1 VYSKGTDLEKLGV
14 ISGED
19 MLAETA
25 LVKLSWLLG
34 NYKDTEEIKRMIKI
48 DLRGEINTRLG
59 TEFL

>member
-1 VYSKGTDLEKLGV
+1 
-14 ISGED
+14 